1 MYCFVLL
8 SEILSRGPLHM
19 NRGEFPPVSC
29 SLCASQPGRQGAATK
44 INIIHLGNSTRRRRR
59 RGELAQDQPHPHS
72 PRLQT
77 VPGEKGPQIQSVSPG
92 HLQQVAW
99 IKVILE
105 RKQVVALGQPRAQR
119 PAERALQLFPES
131 PLPLKTLF

>member
-29 SLCASQPGRQGAATK
+29 CLCASQPGRQGTAVK
-44 INIIHLGNSTRRRRR
+44 INIIHSGNSTRRRRH
-59 RGELAQDQPHPHS
+59 GELTQNKPHPHS
-72 PRLQT
+72 PRLEP
-77 VPGEKGPQIQSVSPG
+77 VPEKKGPQIQSVSPG